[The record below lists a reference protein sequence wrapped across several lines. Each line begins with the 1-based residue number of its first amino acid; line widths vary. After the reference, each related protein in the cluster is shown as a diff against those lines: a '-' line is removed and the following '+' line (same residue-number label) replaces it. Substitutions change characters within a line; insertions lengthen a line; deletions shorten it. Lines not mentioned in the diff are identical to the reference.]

1 MIKPIYE
8 KMSKENTDV
17 AFGLVDVDDN
27 NDTAVEFEIN
37 AVPTFIFF
45 DGEKAI
51 EKMTGAD
58 QNQLKKLVEDL
69 QAK

>member
-8 KMSKENTDV
+8 EMSEEDKDI

-27 NDTAVEFEIN
+27 NDSAVEFEIN
-37 AVPTFIFF
+37 AVPTFVFF
-45 DGEKAI
+45 DGEKAV

-58 QNQLKKLVEDL
+58 QNQLRKVVADL
-69 QAK
+69 KAK